1 METVVEVTI
10 PVEVKKRGIITI
22 PEATRK
28 FYDIEEGSILL
39 IKVEKVINK

>member
-1 METVVEVTI
+1 MEVAI

-28 FYDIEEGSILL
+28 LYDIQEGSILV
-39 IKVEKVINK
+39 IKIEEVINVKKK